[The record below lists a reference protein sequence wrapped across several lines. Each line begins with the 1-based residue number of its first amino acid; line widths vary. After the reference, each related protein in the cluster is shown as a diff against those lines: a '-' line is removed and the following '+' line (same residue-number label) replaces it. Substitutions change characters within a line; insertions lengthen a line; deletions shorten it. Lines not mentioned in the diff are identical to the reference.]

1 MEKLH
6 ALKRSAF
13 FIAFLFLFILNLQ
26 AQAPNGFNYQGVAL
40 NNAGT
45 PVSSKKISL
54 RISLIE
60 SQQLGTTR
68 FQELHNVNTD
78 AYGQF
83 SIIIGNGQALT
94 GKMADVLWNKY
105 PYYFKVEIDLD
116 GGSAFVFVGTSQLL
130 SVPYALYANNAGAAS
145 ISVDSVKNEL
155 ATIKLIQRGDSVV
168 LLNGRGSV
176 YIPKIDSLSK
186 VVSQLASIKAGVI
199 KYVKDSTSK
208 LPAGLAIGY
217 DALKNFDSVAVNGA
231 NIAIGSNAGLNLPKQ
246 ASATNSNENVLLG
259 NNAGAG
265 LNASAPNV
273 GAVQNVMIGNGSG
286 QNTNKLAS
294 QNVVIGY
301 DAAKNS
307 SGTIGTKTTVFD
319 NNVAIG
325 TRSLQNAKIAQQN
338 ISIGAENLKSSQEA
352 SRNISIGYATA
363 KGLTGDDNVIIGN
376 EAVTDTTSTASQ
388 NVIIGSGSAQKFK
401 GSQSVLIGYQAG
413 QNSYLTNPSSTYLFT
428 AIGAYAGQN
437 NLIGE
442 NTFVGANSGQS
453 NTTGAANTFIGTR
466 AGTKNITG
474 GYNTFLG
481 GAAGESLNKGS
492 FNTFLGTNSGYKN
505 VRGEYN
511 TVVGAFS
518 ADIPTDTS
526 KTQSNNVVVGSWAAR
541 KMNGSNNLILGD
553 HAAQYAKVGNQNV
566 IIGSVMQNE
575 TDSIGSNKLY
585 IGNTNTNTPLVYGEF
600 DNKKV
605 TINGDLTVTGKP

>member
-1 MEKLH
+1 MGKLH

-60 SQQLGTTR
+60 SQQLGTTK

-94 GKMADVLWNKY
+94 GKMADVMWNKY

-186 VVSQLASIKAGVI
+186 VVNQLASIKAGVI
-199 KYVKDSTSK
+199 KYVKDSTTK
-208 LPAGLAIGY
+208 LPAGIAIGY

-265 LNASAPNV
+265 LNAVAPNV

-294 QNVVIGY
+294 QNVIIGH

-352 SRNISIGYATA
+352 SRNISIGYSTA

-376 EAVTDTTSTASQ
+376 EAVTDTTSTGSK
-388 NVIIGSGSAQKFK
+388 NVIIGANGVSNLK
-401 GSQSVLIGYQAG
+401 GSGNV
-413 QNSYLTNPSSTYLFT
+413 
-428 AIGAYAGQN
+428 
-437 NLIGE
+437 
-442 NTFVGANSGQS
+442 
-453 NTTGAANTFIGTR
+453 
-466 AGTKNITG
+466 
-474 GYNTFLG
+474 FL
-481 GAAGESLNKGS
+481 
-492 FNTFLGTNSGYKN
+492 
-505 VRGEYN
+505 V
-511 TVVGAFS
+511 
-518 ADIPTDTS
+518 
-526 KTQSNNVVVGSWAAR
+526 
-541 KMNGSNNLILGD
+541 
-553 HAAQYAKVGNQNV
+553 
-566 IIGSVMQNE
+566 
-575 TDSIGSNKLY
+575 
-585 IGNTNTNTPLVYGEF
+585 
-600 DNKKV
+600 
-605 TINGDLTVTGKP
+605 

>member
-1 MEKLH
+1 MGKLH

-60 SQQLGTTR
+60 SQQLGTIR

-94 GKMADVLWNKY
+94 GKMADVMWNKY

-155 ATIKLIQRGDSVV
+155 ATIKLIQKGDSVI
-168 LLNGRGSV
+168 LNNNRGAV

-186 VVSQLASIKAGVI
+186 VVSQLASVKAGVI
-199 KYVKDSTSK
+199 KYVKDSTTK

-217 DALKNFDSVAVNGA
+217 DALKNFDSVAVNSA
-231 NIAIGSNAGLNLPKQ
+231 NIAIGSNAGLNLQKQ
-246 ASATNSNENVLLG
+246 TSASNSNENVLIG

-265 LNASAPNV
+265 LNAAAPNT
-273 GAVQNVMIGNGSG
+273 GAIQNVMIGNGSG

-294 QNVVIGY
+294 QNVIIGHE
-301 DAAKNS
+301 AAKNS
-307 SGTIGTKTTVFD
+307 SGTIGTKTSVFD

-325 TRSLQNAKIAQQN
+325 TRALQNAKIAQQN
-338 ISIGAENLKSSQEA
+338 ISIGAENLKSSQEV
-352 SRNISIGYATA
+352 SRNIAIGYSTA

-376 EAVTDTTSTASQ
+376 EAVTDTTLYFL
-388 NVIIGSGSAQKFK
+388 K
-401 GSQSVLIGYQAG
+401 
-413 QNSYLTNPSSTYLFT
+413 
-428 AIGAYAGQN
+428 
-437 NLIGE
+437 NLD
-442 NTFVGANSGQS
+442 Q
-453 NTTGAANTFIGTR
+453 
-466 AGTKNITG
+466 
-474 GYNTFLG
+474 
-481 GAAGESLNKGS
+481 
-492 FNTFLGTNSGYKN
+492 
-505 VRGEYN
+505 
-511 TVVGAFS
+511 
-518 ADIPTDTS
+518 
-526 KTQSNNVVVGSWAAR
+526 
-541 KMNGSNNLILGD
+541 LILYSDVPGTSYYIYG
-553 HAAQYAKVGNQNV
+553 Q
-566 IIGSVMQNE
+566 GS
-575 TDSIGSNKLY
+575 
-585 IGNTNTNTPLVYGEF
+585 
-600 DNKKV
+600 
-605 TINGDLTVTGKP
+605 